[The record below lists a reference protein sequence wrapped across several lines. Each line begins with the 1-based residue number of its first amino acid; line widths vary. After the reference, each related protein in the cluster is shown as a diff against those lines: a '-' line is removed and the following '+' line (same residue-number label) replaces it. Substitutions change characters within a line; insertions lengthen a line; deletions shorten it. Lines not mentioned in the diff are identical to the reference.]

1 MSLIFKIEQKPKYK
15 PVTVFDV
22 EIPLLGEITV
32 DEAIGMDKAI
42 VKFVKGGTN
51 TEYQIARTAGWLSAR
66 LNCDMDEL
74 AAQLKSSMPLLSALW
89 DVCYNEWQSLNS
101 GYELDEPDEPV
112 AEGKEEPTV
121 PLKTSK
127 KSGTKSTSSS
137 QDQDSPT
144 NSVLT
149 LDLPESA

>member
-1 MSLIFKIEQKPKYK
+1 MLIFEIEQKPKYK
-15 PVTVFDV
+15 SVTVFGV
-22 EIPLLGEITV
+22 EIPLIGEITV

-89 DVCYNEWQSLNS
+89 DVCYSEWQSLNS
-101 GYELDEPDEPV
+101 GYEVESDEPV
-112 AEGKEEPTV
+112 TEGKETEDPTV

-127 KSGTKSTSSS
+127 KSGTRSTSNLHQVALLQNSEM
-137 QDQDSPT
+137 DLDS
-144 NSVLT
+144 N
-149 LDLPESA
+149 E